1 MVLPRG
7 QADIGAGSCT
17 TRKTPG
23 RRCISAGMNDFDYDC
38 MQKKRTARGAFAHIS
53 RKRGG
58 CTLPSD
64 NLTAKQ
70 RREKNGEV
78 KSYNPTRPM
87 PWPEFK
93 ALPED
98 LKREFFRNMQ
108 SFCGTAKWLA
118 DEMGTSDMTVRAV
131 GTPFVRGNGNLL
143 LWNRKVAEWASAE
156 QQTAAEKPAEEPTA
170 QESGKRLI
178 LEHARMEFS
187 FTDFSDLVQF
197 LRVAVPESGKVTV
210 EW

>member
-1 MVLPRG
+1 M
-7 QADIGAGSCT
+7 
-17 TRKTPG
+17 
-23 RRCISAGMNDFDYDC
+23 
-38 MQKKRTARGAFAHIS
+38 
-53 RKRGG
+53 
-58 CTLPSD
+58 
-64 NLTAKQ
+64 
-70 RREKNGEV
+70 
-78 KSYNPTRPM
+78 KSYNITRPM

-93 ALPED
+93 AMPED

-108 SFCGTAKWLA
+108 SFGGTAAWLA
-118 DEMGTSDMTVRAV
+118 DEMGAASATVRIAAKAV
-131 GTPFVRGNGNLL
+131 GTPFTRGNGNLP
-143 LWNRKVAEWASAE
+143 LWHKKVAEWANAE
-156 QQTAAEKPAEEPTA
+156 QQTAAETPAEESTI

>member
-1 MVLPRG
+1 
-7 QADIGAGSCT
+7 
-17 TRKTPG
+17 
-23 RRCISAGMNDFDYDC
+23 MNDFDYDC

-78 KSYNPTRPM
+78 KSYNITRPM

-93 ALPED
+93 AMPED

-108 SFCGTAKWLA
+108 SFGGTASWLA
-118 DEMGTSDMTVRAV
+118 DEMGTASATISAAAKAA

-156 QQTAAEKPAEEPTA
+156 QQTAAEKTAEEPTA
-170 QESGKRLI
+170 QESGKKLI

-187 FTDFSDLVQF
+187 FTDFSGLVQF
-197 LRVAVPESGKVTV
+197 LRVAGPESGKVTV

>member
-1 MVLPRG
+1 
-7 QADIGAGSCT
+7 
-17 TRKTPG
+17 
-23 RRCISAGMNDFDYDC
+23 MNDFDYDC

-78 KSYNPTRPM
+78 KSYNITRPM

-93 ALPED
+93 TLPDD

-108 SFCGTAKWLA
+108 RFGSTASWLA
-118 DEMGTSDMTVRAV
+118 DEMGAASATIRAAAKAN
-131 GTPFVRGNGNLL
+131 GTPFARGGGNLL
-143 LWNRKVAEWASAE
+143 LWGRKVAEWANAE
-156 QQTAAEKPAEEPTA
+156 QQTAAETPAEEPTA
-170 QESGKRLI
+170 QESGKSLI

>member
-1 MVLPRG
+1 
-7 QADIGAGSCT
+7 
-17 TRKTPG
+17 
-23 RRCISAGMNDFDYDC
+23 MNDFDYDC

-58 CTLPSD
+58 CTRPSD

-78 KSYNPTRPM
+78 KSYNITRPM

-93 ALPED
+93 EMPED

-108 SFCGTAKWLA
+108 SFGGTASWLA
-118 DEMGTSDMTVRAV
+118 NEMGAASATIRAAAKSA
-131 GTPFVRGNGNLL
+131 GTPFARGNGDLL
-143 LWNRKVAEWASAE
+143 LWGRKVAEWANAE
-156 QQTAAEKPAEEPTA
+156 QKTAAETPAEEPTD
-170 QESGKRLI
+170 QESRKSLI

-187 FTDFSDLVQF
+187 FTDFSELVQF

>member
-1 MVLPRG
+1 M
-7 QADIGAGSCT
+7 
-17 TRKTPG
+17 
-23 RRCISAGMNDFDYDC
+23 
-38 MQKKRTARGAFAHIS
+38 
-53 RKRGG
+53 
-58 CTLPSD
+58 
-64 NLTAKQ
+64 
-70 RREKNGEV
+70 
-78 KSYNPTRPM
+78 KSYNITRPM

-93 ALPED
+93 AMPED

-108 SFCGTAKWLA
+108 SFGGTGSWLA
-118 DEMGTSDMTVRAV
+118 DEMGTASASIRAAAKAA

-143 LWNRKVAEWASAE
+143 LRNRKVAEWASAE
-156 QQTAAEKPAEEPTA
+156 QQTAAEKTAEEPTA

>member
-1 MVLPRG
+1 
-7 QADIGAGSCT
+7 
-17 TRKTPG
+17 
-23 RRCISAGMNDFDYDC
+23 MNDFDYDC

-58 CTLPSD
+58 RTLPSD

-78 KSYNPTRPM
+78 KSYNITRPM

-93 ALPED
+93 TLPED
-98 LKREFFRNMQ
+98 LKREYFRNMR
-108 SFCGTAKWLA
+108 SFGGTASWLA
-118 DEMGTSDMTVRAV
+118 DEMGASDMTIRAAAKAA
-131 GTPFVRGNGNLL
+131 GAPFARGNGNLP
-143 LWNRKVAEWASAE
+143 LWNRKVAEWANAE
-156 QQTAAEKPAEEPTA
+156 QQTAAETPTEEPTA

-178 LEHARMEFS
+178 LEHARMEFNYTS
-187 FTDFSDLVQF
+187 FTDLAMF

>member
-1 MVLPRG
+1 
-7 QADIGAGSCT
+7 
-17 TRKTPG
+17 
-23 RRCISAGMNDFDYDC
+23 MNDFDYDC

-78 KSYNPTRPM
+78 KSYNITRPM
-87 PWPEFK
+87 PWQEFK

-108 SFCGTAKWLA
+108 SFGGTAKWLA
-118 DEMGTSDMTVRAV
+118 DEMGTSDMTIRTAAKAA
-131 GTPFVRGNGNLL
+131 GTPFARGNGTFT
-143 LWNRKVAEWASAE
+143 LWNRKVAEWANAE
-156 QQTAAEKPAEEPTA
+156 QQTAEETPAEEPTA

-178 LEHARMEFS
+178 LEHGRMEFI
-187 FTDFSDLVQF
+187 FNDFSALARF
-197 LRVAVPESGKVTV
+197 LRVVVPESGKVTV

>member
-1 MVLPRG
+1 
-7 QADIGAGSCT
+7 
-17 TRKTPG
+17 
-23 RRCISAGMNDFDYDC
+23 MNDFDYDC

-78 KSYNPTRPM
+78 KSYNITRPM

-93 ALPED
+93 AMRED

-108 SFCGTAKWLA
+108 SFGGTASWLA
-118 DEMGTSDMTVRAV
+118 DM
-131 GTPFVRGNGNLL
+131 
-143 LWNRKVAEWASAE
+143 KWASAE

-178 LEHARMEFS
+178 LEHARMEFNYTS
-187 FTDFSDLVQF
+187 FTDLAMF

>member
-1 MVLPRG
+1 
-7 QADIGAGSCT
+7 
-17 TRKTPG
+17 
-23 RRCISAGMNDFDYDC
+23 MNDFDYDC

-78 KSYNPTRPM
+78 KSYNITRPM

-93 ALPED
+93 TLPED
-98 LKREFFRNMQ
+98 LKREYFRNMQ
-108 SFCGTAKWLA
+108 SFGGTASWLA
-118 DEMGTSDMTVRAV
+118 DEMGAASATIRAAAKAA
-131 GTPFVRGNGNLL
+131 GTPFARANGNLT
-143 LWNRKVAEWASAE
+143 LWHKKVAEWASAD
-156 QQTAAEKPAEEPTA
+156 QQTAEETPVEEPVA
-170 QESGKRLI
+170 QEPGRSRT
-178 LEHARMEFS
+178 LEHARMEFR
-187 FTDFSDLVQF
+187 FTDFSEVVQF

>member
-1 MVLPRG
+1 
-7 QADIGAGSCT
+7 
-17 TRKTPG
+17 
-23 RRCISAGMNDFDYDC
+23 MNDFDYDC

-178 LEHARMEFS
+178 LEHGRMEFI
-187 FTDFSDLVQF
+187 FNDFSDLVRF
-197 LRVAVPESGKVTV
+197 LRVEVPESGKVTV

>member
-1 MVLPRG
+1 
-7 QADIGAGSCT
+7 
-17 TRKTPG
+17 
-23 RRCISAGMNDFDYDC
+23 MNDFDYDC

-58 CTLPSD
+58 CTLPSG

-78 KSYNPTRPM
+78 KSYNITRPM

-108 SFCGTAKWLA
+108 SFGGAAKWLA
-118 DEMGTSDMTVRAV
+118 DEMGTSDMTVRAAAKAA
-131 GTPFVRGNGNLL
+131 GAPFVRGNGNLL

-156 QQTAAEKPAEEPTA
+156 QQTVAETPAEEPTD

-178 LEHARMEFS
+178 QEHGRMEFYYTS
-187 FTDFSDLVQF
+187 FADLVMF
-197 LRVAVPESGKVTV
+197 LRIAAPESGKVAV

>member
-1 MVLPRG
+1 
-7 QADIGAGSCT
+7 
-17 TRKTPG
+17 
-23 RRCISAGMNDFDYDC
+23 MNDFDYDC

-78 KSYNPTRPM
+78 KSYNITRPM

-108 SFCGTAKWLA
+108 SFGGTAKLLA
-118 DEMGTSDMTVRAV
+118 DEMGTSDMAVRAAAKAV
-131 GTPFVRGNGNLL
+131 GTPFVRGNGNSL

-156 QQTAAEKPAEEPTA
+156 QQTAAETPAEEPA
-170 QESGKRLI
+170 IQKSGKRLI
-178 LEHARMEFS
+178 LEHARVEFS

>member
-1 MVLPRG
+1 
-7 QADIGAGSCT
+7 
-17 TRKTPG
+17 
-23 RRCISAGMNDFDYDC
+23 MNDFDYDC

-58 CTLPSD
+58 RTLPSD

-78 KSYNPTRPM
+78 KSYNITRPM

-93 ALPED
+93 TLPEY
-98 LKREFFRNMQ
+98 LKREYFRNMR
-108 SFCGTAKWLA
+108 SFGGTASWLA
-118 DEMGTSDMTVRAV
+118 DEMGASDTTIRAAAKAA
-131 GTPFVRGNGNLL
+131 GHRL
-143 LWNRKVAEWASAE
+143 RAEAEWANAE
-156 QQTAAEKPAEEPTA
+156 QQTAAETPTEEPTA

-178 LEHARMEFS
+178 LEHARMEFNYTS
-187 FTDFSDLVQF
+187 FTDLAMF

>member
-1 MVLPRG
+1 
-7 QADIGAGSCT
+7 
-17 TRKTPG
+17 
-23 RRCISAGMNDFDYDC
+23 MNDFDYDC

-78 KSYNPTRPM
+78 KSYNITRPM

-93 ALPED
+93 AMPED

-108 SFCGTAKWLA
+108 SFGGTASWLA
-118 DEMGTSDMTVRAV
+118 DEMGAVSATIRAAAKAA
-131 GTPFVRGNGNLL
+131 GTPFVRGNGNLP
-143 LWNRKVAEWASAE
+143 LWHRKVAEWANAE
-156 QQTAAEKPAEEPTA
+156 QQTVAETPAEEPTA

-178 LEHARMEFS
+178 PEHGRMEFYYTS
-187 FTDFSDLVQF
+187 FTDLAMF
-197 LRVAVPESGKVTV
+197 LRIAVPESGKVTV
-210 EW
+210 VW

>member
-1 MVLPRG
+1 
-7 QADIGAGSCT
+7 
-17 TRKTPG
+17 
-23 RRCISAGMNDFDYDC
+23 MNDFDYDC

-78 KSYNPTRPM
+78 KSYNITRPM

-93 ALPED
+93 TLPED

-108 SFCGTAKWLA
+108 SFGGTAKWLA
-118 DEMGTSDMTVRAV
+118 DEMGTSDMTIRSAAKAA
-131 GTPFVRGNGNLL
+131 GAPFARGNGNLT
-143 LWNRKVAEWASAE
+143 LWNRKVAERANAE
-156 QQTAAEKPAEEPTA
+156 QQTAAENPTEEPTA
-170 QESGKRLI
+170 QESGKSLF
-178 LEHARMEFS
+178 LEHGRIEFS
-187 FTDFSDLVQF
+187 FNDFSQLVRF
-197 LRVAVPESGKVTV
+197 MRIAVPESGKVTV